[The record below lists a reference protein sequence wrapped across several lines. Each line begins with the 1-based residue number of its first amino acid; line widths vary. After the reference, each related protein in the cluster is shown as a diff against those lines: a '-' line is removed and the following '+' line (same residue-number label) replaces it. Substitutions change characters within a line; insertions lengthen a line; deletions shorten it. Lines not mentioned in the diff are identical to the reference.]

1 MSCSLPGYREFSRQE
16 YYSGLPF
23 PSPGDLPDPG
33 IKSRC
38 PALQADSLLLSH
50 QGSPLRYLVFF
61 NSQSP
66 FDIQTTCPL
75 LQTYIQP
82 PQSSFLRVTWDTLS
96 WDWSPN
102 SFRSWIFSKST
113 HPRSRPR
120 STCSPLRVSS
130 SLQGGP
136 LAQDL
141 KWMGASHTHCVQR
154 WRRDTCLPLLS
165 YSVITPKGSHQLSP
179 DLQIASRLS
188 APGPAEFRG
197 CTSSSLRGPTELSS
211 QATRVQVEESLTF
224 LHLPAGVF
232 FKKYS
237 SKNPL
242 YLCTL
247 LRL

>member
-1 MSCSLPGYREFSRQE
+1 MKVLVAQSCLTLCDPRSCSPPGYREFSRQE

-102 SFRSWIFSKST
+102 SFRSRIFSKST
-113 HPRSRPR
+113 HPRSRPW
-120 STCSPLRVSS
+120 STHSPLRVSS
-130 SLQGGP
+130 SLQVGSSGP
-136 LAQDL
+136 RPEMAPLGSLSSRANS
-141 KWMGASHTHCVQR
+141 WSTGASHTRCIQQ
-154 WRRDTCLPLLS
+154 WRRDTRFPPQ
-165 YSVITPKGSHQLSP
+165 ITQW
-179 DLQIASRLS
+179 
-188 APGPAEFRG
+188 
-197 CTSSSLRGPTELSS
+197 
-211 QATRVQVEESLTF
+211 
-224 LHLPAGVF
+224 
-232 FKKYS
+232 
-237 SKNPL
+237 
-242 YLCTL
+242 
-247 LRL
+247 